1 MKIFRYLK
9 SYVIPIIFIVLLL
22 FVEAICDLA
31 LPEYMSNIV
40 NVGIQQSGVS
50 SAVPQKIKA
59 ETLDRLELFMSE
71 SDIKTVNSFY
81 SEESNSVMTLKADI
95 SDKDLQQLEEILIN
109 PMMITN
115 LLSLAQSDKLND
127 KNAASDIGGDLS
139 TLFEDIPQNTDV
151 FTILKTMPKE
161 QLLKISEEIGEKL
174 SSYET
179 LGEDTVRQM
188 VIPYTTSVMQEAGV
202 NTDELRSSYILN
214 AGLIMLGYSLLIS
227 LSAICTALLS
237 SVVGAGFARNLRSAV
252 YNKVISFSAKEINS
266 FSTASLITRCT
277 NDIQQIQMVVIM
289 ILRMVLYAPIIGIGA
304 GLKVKSTGADMA
316 WVIYLAVGTVLLVV
330 ISLMIVALPRF
341 TVLQRLVDR
350 INLVSREILT
360 GIPVIRAFSR
370 EKYEEDRF
378 DKANRDLTKTN
389 LFVNR
394 VMTAMMPLMMLIM
407 NGTSILIIWV
417 GADMV
422 DSGSMQ
428 VGDLMAYIQYTM
440 QIIMAF
446 LMISMM
452 SIMLPRAAVS
462 GKRISEIL
470 KTENSIKNPDK
481 NTAVEFDESKK
492 GEIEFRNVYF
502 RYPQAEEDVL
512 RDISFTASKGE
523 TVAFIG
529 GTGSGKSTLIN
540 LIPRFYD
547 VTGGKIL
554 VDGVDVRKA
563 DIHDLRDKIGYVA
576 QKGVLFSG
584 TIASNI
590 AYGSDDISF
599 EQIKKAAQVA
609 QSSDFIE
616 AKEDGYASEIA
627 QGGTNVSGGQK
638 QRLSIARAV
647 AKNPEIYIFDD
658 SFSALD
664 FKTDAALRKALKKA
678 TDNATILIVAQ
689 RISTVLN
696 ADRIVVLDN
705 GEIAGIGTHE
715 ELMKDCAVYQQIASS
730 QLSKE
735 VTA

>member
-81 SEESNSVMTLKADI
+81 SEESDSVMTLKADI
-95 SDKDLQQLEEILIN
+95 NDKDLQQLEEILIN

-139 TLFEDIPQNTDV
+139 TLFENIPQSTDI
-151 FTILKTMPKE
+151 FTVLKTMPKE

-202 NTDELRSSYILN
+202 NTDELRNSYILN

-252 YNKVISFSAKEINS
+252 YNKVISFSANEINK

-316 WVIYLAVGTVLLVV
+316 WVIYLAVGAVLLVV

-341 TVLQRLVDR
+341 TILQKLVDR

-417 GADMV
+417 GSDMV
-422 DSGSMQ
+422 DNGSMQ

-470 KTENSIKNPDK
+470 KTENSIKNPDEDK
-481 NTAVEFDESKK
+481 AARFDESKK

-529 GTGSGKSTLIN
+529 STGSGKSTLIN

-590 AYGSDDISF
+590 AFGSDDISF

>member
-22 FVEAICDLA
+22 FVEAVCDLA

-50 SAVPQKIKA
+50 SAVPQKIKT
-59 ETLDRLELFMSE
+59 ETLERLELFMSE

-81 SEESNSVMTLKADI
+81 SKESDTVMTLKTDI
-95 SDKDLQQLEEILIN
+95 SEKNLQELEEIFIN

-115 LLSLAQSDKLND
+115 LLSLAQSGELND
-127 KNAASDIGGDLS
+127 KNAAADIGGDLS
-139 TLFEDIPQNTDV
+139 KLFENMPQNTDV
-151 FTILKTMPKE
+151 FTVLKTLPKE
-161 QLLKISEEIGEKL
+161 QLLKISEEAGKKL
-174 SSYET
+174 SSYEK
-179 LGEDTVRQM
+179 LGENTVRQM

-214 AGLIMLGYSLLIS
+214 AGLIMLGYSLLIAI
-227 LSAICTALLS
+227 SAIFTSLLS
-237 SVVGAGFARNLRSAV
+237 SVAGAGFARNLRSAV
-252 YNKVISFSAKEINS
+252 FNKVISFSSNEINK

-304 GLKVKSTGADMA
+304 GLKVKATGADMA
-316 WVIYLAVGTVLLVV
+316 WVIYLAVGAVLLVV
-330 ISLMIVALPRF
+330 ISLMIFALPRF
-341 TVLQRLVDR
+341 TVLQKLVDR

-370 EKYEEDRF
+370 EKFEENRF

-394 VMTAMMPLMMLIM
+394 IMTAMMPLMMLIM

-417 GADMV
+417 GAGKV
-422 DSGSMQ
+422 DGGSMQ

-462 GKRISEIL
+462 GKRINDIL

-481 NTAVEFDESKK
+481 NTAISFDENKK
-492 GEIEFRNVYF
+492 GEVEFRGVYF

-512 RDISFTASKGE
+512 RDISFTANKGE

-554 VDGVDVRKA
+554 VDGVDIRKA
-563 DIHDLRDKIGYVA
+563 DIHDLRNKIGYVP
-576 QKGVLFSG
+576 QKGALFSG
-584 TIASNI
+584 TVASNI
-590 AYGSDDISF
+590 AYGSDDISL
-599 EQIKKAAQVA
+599 EQIKNAAKVA

-616 AKEDGYASEIA
+616 AKENGYDSEIA
-627 QGGTNVSGGQK
+627 QGGTNVSGGQR

-696 ADRIVVLDN
+696 ADKIVVLDN
-705 GEIAGIGTHE
+705 GEIAGIGTHD

-730 QLSKE
+730 QLSKG

>member
-9 SYVIPIIFIVLLL
+9 SYAVPIVFIVLLL
-22 FVEAICDLA
+22 FVEAVCDLA

-59 ETLDRLELFMSE
+59 ETLERLELFISE

-81 SEESNSVMTLKADI
+81 SEESDSVMTLKTDI
-95 SDKDLQQLEEILIN
+95 SEKDLQELEDILIN

-115 LLSLAQSDKLND
+115 LLSLAQSGELND
-127 KNAASDIGGDLS
+127 KNAAADIGGDLS
-139 TLFEDIPQNTDV
+139 KLFENMPQNTDV
-151 FTILKTMPKE
+151 FTVLKTLPKE
-161 QLLKISEEIGEKL
+161 QLLKISEAAGEKL
-174 SSYET
+174 SSYEK
-179 LGEDTVRQM
+179 LSENTVRQM

-214 AGLIMLGYSLLIS
+214 AGLIMLGYSLLIAIS
-227 LSAICTALLS
+227 AVFTSLLSAI
-237 SVVGAGFARNLRSAV
+237 VGAGFARNLRSAV
-252 YNKVISFSAKEINS
+252 FNKVISFSSNEINK

-304 GLKVKSTGADMA
+304 GLKVKATGADMA
-316 WVIYLAVGTVLLVV
+316 WVIYLAVGAVLLVV

-370 EKYEEDRF
+370 EKFEENRF
-378 DKANRDLTKTN
+378 DKANKDLTKTN

-394 VMTAMMPLMMLIM
+394 IMTAMMPLMMLIM

-417 GADMV
+417 GADKV
-422 DSGSMQ
+422 DGGSMQ

-462 GKRISEIL
+462 GKRINDIL
-470 KTENSIKNPDK
+470 KTENSIKNPDE
-481 NTAVEFDESKK
+481 NTAISFEESKK
-492 GEIEFRNVYF
+492 GVVEFRNVYF

-512 RDISFTASKGE
+512 RDISFTANKGE

-554 VDGVDVRKA
+554 VDGVDIRKA
-563 DIHDLRDKIGYVA
+563 DIHDLRNKLGYVP

-599 EQIKKAAQVA
+599 EQIKNAAWVA

-616 AKEDGYASEIA
+616 AKEDGYASKIA

-678 TDNATILIVAQ
+678 TNNATILIVAQ

-696 ADRIVVLDN
+696 ADKIVVLDN
-705 GEIAGIGTHE
+705 GEIAGIGTHD

>member
-9 SYVIPIIFIVLLL
+9 SYAVPIVFIVLLL
-22 FVEAICDLA
+22 FVEAVCDLA

-59 ETLDRLELFMSE
+59 ETLERLELFISE

-81 SEESNSVMTLKADI
+81 SEESDSVMTLKTDI
-95 SDKDLQQLEEILIN
+95 SEKDLQELEDILIN

-115 LLSLAQSDKLND
+115 LLSLAQSGELND
-127 KNAASDIGGDLS
+127 KNVAADIGGDLS
-139 TLFEDIPQNTDV
+139 KLFENMPQNTDV
-151 FTILKTMPKE
+151 FTVLKTLPKE
-161 QLLKISEEIGEKL
+161 QLLKISEAAGEKL
-174 SSYET
+174 SSYEK
-179 LGEDTVRQM
+179 LSENTVRQM

-214 AGLIMLGYSLLIS
+214 AGLIMLGYSLLIAIS
-227 LSAICTALLS
+227 AVFTSLLSAI
-237 SVVGAGFARNLRSAV
+237 VGAGFARNLRSAV
-252 YNKVISFSAKEINS
+252 FNKVISFSSNEINK

-304 GLKVKSTGADMA
+304 GLKVKATGADMA
-316 WVIYLAVGTVLLVV
+316 WVIYLAVGAVLLVV

-370 EKYEEDRF
+370 EKFEENRF
-378 DKANRDLTKTN
+378 DKANKDLTKTN

-394 VMTAMMPLMMLIM
+394 IMTAMMPLMMLIM

-417 GADMV
+417 GADKV
-422 DSGSMQ
+422 DGGSMQ

-462 GKRISEIL
+462 GKRINDIL
-470 KTENSIKNPDK
+470 KTENSIKNPDE
-481 NTAVEFDESKK
+481 NTAISFEESKK
-492 GEIEFRNVYF
+492 GVVEFRNVYF

-512 RDISFTASKGE
+512 RDISFTANKGE

-554 VDGVDVRKA
+554 VDGVDIRKA
-563 DIHDLRDKIGYVA
+563 DIHDLRNKLGYVP

-599 EQIKKAAQVA
+599 EQIKNAAWVA

-616 AKEDGYASEIA
+616 AKEDGYASKIA

-678 TDNATILIVAQ
+678 TNNATILIVAQ

-696 ADRIVVLDN
+696 ADKIVVLDN
-705 GEIAGIGTHE
+705 GEIAGIGTHD